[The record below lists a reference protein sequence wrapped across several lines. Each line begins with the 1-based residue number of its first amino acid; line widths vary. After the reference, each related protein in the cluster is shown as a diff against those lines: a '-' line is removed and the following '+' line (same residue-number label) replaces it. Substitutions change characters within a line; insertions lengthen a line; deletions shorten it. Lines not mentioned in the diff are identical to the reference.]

1 MRYVHVPVYVHCV
14 FSLYRRICCAFAH
27 YIVHVHAHVHV
38 HVYVQVHLHVY
49 VCQYNITCY
58 VHTVLS
64 RLSQFFVLKF
74 AQISLFVRCLC
85 NYLNIEVLVVYITFI

>member
-1 MRYVHVPVYVHCV
+1 M
-14 FSLYRRICCAFAH
+14 RICCAFAL
-27 YIVHVHAHVHV
+27 YIVHVRTHTHTYMTCTCTYTCTVHVLV
-38 HVYVQVHLHVY
+38 HVYVY
-49 VCQYNITCY
+49 QYNITCY